1 MKQTLATIFVLAL
14 SASVAHADL
23 RYTTHV
29 EVRMTSVS
37 TTGNPAF
44 TQIATLLQGIVPS
57 GGMRTYLNANAARIE
72 PAAGAAGPVI
82 LFREDGEVVLDPAT
96 RTYWRMSALRDVL
109 VNKSAPQPSFRRT
122 GDFTMIRGQQA
133 ERVLFTTS
141 VPLPLTPPGFPSM
154 LTMEGELWVANA
166 HAAYAKSLS
175 RLADLAG
182 PPASRLQGLVL
193 RQILRNA
200 QFGYEV
206 EYSVTEV
213 EEAPVAAALF
223 EIPADYREVSV
234 PVALAAPRF

>member
-1 MKQTLATIFVLAL
+1 MKQILATIFLAV

-57 GGMRTYLNANAARIE
+57 GGMRTYLSADAARIE
-72 PAAGAAGPVI
+72 PAAGSAGPVI
-82 LFREDGEVVLDPAT
+82 LFREDGEVVLDPAA
-96 RTYWRMSALRDVL
+96 RTYWRMSALREVL
-109 VNKSAPQPSFRRT
+109 VNKSAPQPTFRRT
-122 GDFTMIRGQQA
+122 GEFTTIMGQQA

-141 VPLPLTPPGFPSM
+141 IPLPLTPPAGFPSM

-166 HAAYAKSLS
+166 HAYTKSLS

-182 PPASRLQGLVL
+182 PTASRLQGLVL

-213 EEAPVAAALF
+213 EESPVAAALF
-223 EIPADYREVSV
+223 EIPADYREVSL
-234 PVALAAPRF
+234 PVALAAPKF